1 MPSSLLPSRTPAL
14 RDDDEAPGG
23 PGLPIPAAEQWVSTT
38 SSRIA
43 PDPYTWMQAV
53 HWTHDAGTRTP
64 VRSHGPRFGPT
75 TVLLAQQLAR
85 LNPCRPG
92 VDFLARVL
100 KMSVRTV
107 KYHLAI
113 LRETGLLTYRVKGTR
128 VRQERAR
135 ASEFAR
141 TIPVVFDQELGVRT
155 APSDTFIR
163 AVVGISEQG
172 RTRLARLG
180 KKAARTVR
188 RKAPTAKK
196 RSLSGSSDCTPM
208 EGGSCTVSP
217 AALTSSPSESES
229 RSGKSSSSPVRRG
242 RTRKALN
249 AVGRRYQLGLELVR
263 QVPWLAGTP
272 VARVAWSVRHLA
284 DAGWTAHE
292 VIAVLA
298 LRAPSDRIH
307 HPCGFLTARL
317 AGTELLF
324 DTPAKRANLVAWW
337 RDSRH
342 ATRERHAEWGGSWSA
357 PRSNAVARMVRDA
370 FAVSKLRQQFVELPQ
385 EPTDAEHAEVR
396 TLAWRQYLAGQPE
409 LVTSAIALAGR
420 DKATQIY
427 GADLVQR
434 VVRLTA
440 TTSHLTTGAFR

>member
-1 MPSSLLPSRTPAL
+1 MPSTLLPSRTSAD
-14 RDDDEAPGG
+14 RASGN
-23 PGLPIPAAEQWVSTT
+23 PGLPVPDPEQWISTT

-43 PDPYTWMQAV
+43 PDPYTWLQAV
-53 HWTHDAGTRTP
+53 HWAHDTGTRTP
-64 VRSHGPRFGPT
+64 VRSHGPRFGTT
-75 TVLLAQQLAR
+75 TVLLAQQLAQ

-100 KMSVRTV
+100 KVSVRTV
-107 KYHLAI
+107 KYHLAL
-113 LRETGLLTYRVKGTR
+113 LREAGLLAYRVKGTR

-141 TIPVVFDQELGVRT
+141 TIPVSFDQALGLRT

-172 RTRLARLG
+172 RTQLARLG

-188 RKAPTAKK
+188 RKVRKTK
-196 RSLSGSSDCTPM
+196 RPSFSGSSDCTPM
-208 EGGSCTVSP
+208 EGGSCTASP
-217 AALTSSPSESES
+217 AALTSSPSEGEP
-229 RSGKSSSSPVRRG
+229 RNGKPSSAPTER
-242 RTRKALN
+242 RTRKTLN

-272 VARVAWSVRHLA
+272 VARVAWAVRHLA

-307 HPCGFLTARL
+307 RPSGFLTARL
-317 AGTELLF
+317 VGTELLF

-342 ATRERHAEWGGSWSA
+342 AARERHTEWSSSWSA
-357 PRSNAVARMVRDA
+357 PRSNAVARLVRDA
-370 FAVSKLRQQFVELPQ
+370 FTAAKRQQQLVELPP
-385 EPTDAEHAEVR
+385 EPTDSEHAEIR

-409 LVTSAIALAGR
+409 LVGSAVALAGR
-420 DKATQIY
+420 DKAAQIY
-427 GADLVQR
+427 GADLVER

-440 TTSHLTTGAFR
+440 TTSHLTTGATR